1 MAILK
6 VVNVR
11 VGKNANLKGIINYVL
26 QPQKTEEKLTTGIC
40 CDVPKAFETFMDTKI
55 DFGKLSG
62 RQYYHWVQSFPSNEN
77 ITAQQAHEL
86 AIKFIESCKK
96 FRGFEILVVTHK
108 DREHIHTHFIM
119 NSVSFIDGHKF
130 HITRQELAELKEM
143 QNKICI
149 AHGFSAAPKKGFDM
163 WGNKRVAVTANN
175 ARTYRLLQKS
185 LTKENDSYLIRCYKA
200 IKEAIRISESKQQ
213 FIQMMENQ
221 GFKTEWKD
229 NKKHIT
235 FIDEKLKKQGV
246 KKCKTRLLKLSQYF
260 PEFKNIKTKED
271 LIYGIETGLY
281 RAKDNSNRRA
291 AGGDS
296 GLIDFNTK
304 FEQYSAKIDRERIER
319 TAEET
324 SRHKQENSKR
334 TRIKITFGNGT
345 SQKTNESS
353 GRPMQTNLRTDSAK
367 NRNAGNSPTERSP
380 KGHRR

>member
-1 MAILK
+1 VKA
-6 VVNVR
+6 
-11 VGKNANLKGIINYVL
+11 GKNASLKGIINYVL
-26 QPQKTEEKLTTGIC
+26 QLHKTEEKLTTGIC
-40 CDVPKAFETFMDTKI
+40 CDVSKAFETFMDTKVG
-55 DFGKLSG
+55 FGKLSG

-108 DREHIHTHFIM
+108 DRDHIHTHFIM

-130 HITRQELAELKEM
+130 HITRQELAELKEL

-163 WGNKRVAVTANN
+163 WGNKRVTVTANN

-185 LTKENDSYLIRCYKA
+185 SKNEKDSYLIRCYKA
-200 IKEAIRISESKQQ
+200 LKEAIRISESKQQ
-213 FIQMMENQ
+213 FIQIMEEQ

-235 FIDEKLKKQGV
+235 FTDEKLKKQGI
-246 KKCKTRLLKLSQYF
+246 KKCKTRLVKLSQYF
-260 PEFKNIKTKED
+260 PELKNIKTKED

-281 RAKDNSNRRA
+281 RSEDYSNSRTIGRN
-291 AGGDS
+291 S
-296 GLIDFNTK
+296 ELIDFNTK
-304 FEQYSAKIDRERIER
+304 FEQYSAKIDRERVER
-319 TAEET
+319 AAEET
-324 SRHKQENSKR
+324 SRHKQANSKR

-367 NRNAGNSPTERSP
+367 NRNAGSKPTERNS
-380 KGHRR
+380 KGYRR

>member
-260 PEFKNIKTKED
+260 PELKNIKTKED

-367 NRNAGNSPTERSP
+367 NRNAGNRPTERSP